1 MLLGARPSMG
11 KTALALT
18 VAQNALRL
26 AEKPVFFS
34 LEMPA
39 EQIMQ
44 RLLSD
49 LGNVS
54 LTAIRSASLWK
65 KMTGS
70 VLVVPCRWIAEW
82 GSVW

>member
-1 MLLGARPSMG
+1 
-11 KTALALT
+11 
-18 VAQNALRL
+18 
-26 AEKPVFFS
+26 
-34 LEMPA
+34 MPA

-54 LTAIRSASLWK
+54 LTAIRSASLEENDWECLGGA
-65 KMTGS
+65 MS
-70 VLVVPCRWIAEW
+70 QIAEW

>member
-1 MLLGARPSMG
+1 MPCVWQKNRSF
-11 KTALALT
+11 
-18 VAQNALRL
+18 
-26 AEKPVFFS
+26 FFS

-54 LTAIRSASLWK
+54 LTAIRSASLEENDWECLGGA
-65 KMTGS
+65 MS
-70 VLVVPCRWIAEW
+70 QIAEW
-82 GSVW
+82 GASGD